1 MHCDILVISP
11 TPIILSN
18 SLNFMSVLGGGV
30 CRVCGTAECVCVT
43 CLQLVIYIQ
52 AVIGKA
58 SGNKVTKQLLLYRVD
73 STVPSILNINAKLT
87 SCLICIICL

>member
-1 MHCDILVISP
+1 MRY
-11 TPIILSN
+11 
-18 SLNFMSVLGGGV
+18 
-30 CRVCGTAECVCVT
+30 CRVCVCVT

>member
-1 MHCDILVISP
+1 MLLEHSDGHH
-11 TPIILSN
+11 TRY
-18 SLNFMSVLGGGV
+18 
-30 CRVCGTAECVCVT
+30 CRVCVCVCVT